1 MSVSVDTV
9 YQRVLA
15 ILNKEQRGYVT
26 PQEFNLFANQAQM
39 DLFEQYF
46 YDINQFGRMH
56 GNDTEFSDMLNI
68 LNEKI
73 DIFEVTHPMT
83 YAGGHWNID
92 TALYPSVY
100 RIGTLIFN
108 DIEVERINKNEF
120 LYINA
125 SPLLKPTDTRPI
137 FVSST
142 AGYKVYGSLIL
153 RTSTA
158 KLNGAITASTTIVI
172 ASANSS
178 IAVGDKVTGVG
189 ISGVIVVTGINADG
203 ITITIS
209 SPQTLTNGTVL
220 TFTTPAPTQLIS
232 AGVTCNYI
240 KRPATVVWG
249 SNTVNGEAQY
259 NSTLSVNFPLHES
272 EETELVMKIL
282 ELAGISTR
290 ELQVYQIAAQEEARN
305 TQQEKS

>member
-1 MSVSVDTV
+1 MSVNVDTV

-26 PQEFNLFANQAQM
+26 PQEFNLFANQAQL

-73 DIFEVTHPMT
+73 NIFEVNAGMTHTGSGVWTVP
-83 YAGGHWNID
+83 AN
-92 TALYPSVY
+92 LYRV
-100 RIGTLIFN
+100 GTLIYN
-108 DIEVERINKNEF
+108 NIEVERINQNEF
-120 LYINA
+120 LYINK
-125 SPLLKPTDTRPI
+125 SPLTKPSDIRPI
-137 FVSST
+137 FVANS
-142 AGYKVYGSLIL
+142 AGYKIYGSLIL
-153 RTSTA
+153 RTTTGRIS
-158 KLNGAITASTTIVI
+158 GAVNASTTIVI

-189 ISGVIVVTGINADG
+189 IVGSIVVTSINADG
-203 ITITIS
+203 ITIGIS
-209 SPQTLTNGTVL
+209 SVQTLANGTTL
-220 TFTTPAPTQLIS
+220 TFTTPAPTQLIT

-240 KRPATVVWG
+240 KKPVTVAWAGVE
-249 SNTVNGEAQY
+249 VLGELQQDAGA
-259 NSTLSVNFPLHES
+259 SVNFELHAS
-272 EETELVMKIL
+272 EETELVIKIL

>member
-9 YQRVLA
+9 YQRVLS

-56 GNDTEFSDMLNI
+56 GNDTEFSDMLNL

-73 DIFEVTHPMT
+73 NLFEVTAAMT
-83 YAGGHWNID
+83 RSNNYWVA
-92 TALYPSVY
+92 PSDLY
-100 RIGTLIFN
+100 RIGTIIYN
-108 DIEVERINKNEF
+108 NIEVERINQKEF
-120 LYINA
+120 LYINQA
-125 SPLLKPTDTRPI
+125 PLTKPTDTRPV
-137 FVSST
+137 FVASDN
-142 AGYKVYGSLIL
+142 GYKVYG
-153 RTSTA
+153 TA
-158 KLNGAITASTTIVI
+158 E
-172 ASANSS
+172 
-178 IAVGDKVTGVG
+178 
-189 ISGVIVVTGINADG
+189 
-203 ITITIS
+203 
-209 SPQTLTNGTVL
+209 LT
-220 TFTTPAPTQLIS
+220 

-240 KRPATVVWG
+240 KRPATVVW
-249 SNTVNGEAQY
+249 NYQQPVINGVALY
-259 NSTLSVNFPLHES
+259 NSTTSVDFPLHAS

-290 ELQVYQIAAQEEARN
+290 ELQVYQIAAQEGARN